1 MKRTAKVI
9 ENEIEIVLDNIGG
22 CYYDIER
29 FDADEETRQ
38 TAYYE
43 LDVNRAELQKL
54 RKELD
59 EIET

>member
-1 MKRTAKVI
+1 MKKSVQVI
-9 ENEIEIVLDNIGG
+9 ENEIEMVLDNIGR

-29 FDADEETRQ
+29 TDADEETRQ

-43 LDVNRAELQKL
+43 LDVNRIQLQKL

-59 EIET
+59 EVKI